1 MRQLYSSEQGG
12 KKQKKKK
19 NGFQASEITE
29 LEQELESVRGS
40 QVTTIHK
47 PRECSADLINLPSLW
62 RRQVALVANVA
73 GLMVGISLHVPAYE
87 TLTN

>member
-12 KKQKKKK
+12 KKQKKK
-19 NGFQASEITE
+19 NGFQASEIIE

>member
-12 KKQKKKK
+12 KKQKKK
-19 NGFQASEITE
+19 NGFQASEIIE

-73 GLMVGISLHVPAYE
+73 GLMAGISLRVPVYE

>member
-12 KKQKKKK
+12 KKQKKK
-19 NGFQASEITE
+19 NGFQASEIIE

-73 GLMVGISLHVPAYE
+73 GLMAGISLRVPAYE

>member
-12 KKQKKKK
+12 KKQKKK
-19 NGFQASEITE
+19 NGFQASEIIE

-73 GLMVGISLHVPAYE
+73 GLMAGISLHVPAYE

>member
-12 KKQKKKK
+12 KKQKKK

-47 PRECSADLINLPSLW
+47 PRECSPDLINLPSLW

-73 GLMVGISLHVPAYE
+73 GLMAGISLRVPAYE

>member
-12 KKQKKKK
+12 KKQKKK

-47 PRECSADLINLPSLW
+47 PRECSPDLINLSSLW

-73 GLMVGISLHVPAYE
+73 GLMAGISLRVPAYE